1 VPMLDDE
8 RFEKYLKQFRP
19 IMPDALSLRQEGQGS
34 WRRLSPL
41 RKWALGVAAIVIIG
55 TVAAYIGK
63 GRVAHKVD
71 NPASLEAVVPMQPL
85 TMRDA
90 NALLSTAPSY
100 KAAVDSLAF
109 RSQGAMIPKDKQS
122 AFAVLAK
129 EKIKL

>member
-1 VPMLDDE
+1 VPTLDDE

-19 IMPDALSLRQEGQGS
+19 IVPDALPLRQEGKES
-34 WRRLSPL
+34 WRRHSAL
-41 RKWALGVAAIVIIG
+41 RKWAIGVAAIVIISLVG
-55 TVAAYIGK
+55 FYIGK
-63 GRVAHKVD
+63 DRMAHKPS
-71 NPASLEAVVPMQPL
+71 PASVQVDLTQPL

-90 NALLSTAPSY
+90 NALLSSASSY
-100 KAAVDSLAF
+100 KAAVDNLAF